1 MLKLDFLL
9 KHEDVVLVPEALIP
23 HLGSGS
29 RVRLGVSARRKKM
42 KQVEAQVTAQRGDYL
57 GVIRFL

>member
-9 KHEDVVLVPEALIP
+9 KHEDVVLFQEALIP

-29 RVRLGVSARRKKM
+29 RVRLGVPARRKKM